1 MTDPY
6 VTLREQLLVAARRLE
21 SPATG
26 HGRVRT
32 WLSRRRNAWLAA
44 VTVLL
49 SGGAVALAAS
59 GLLSG
64 APVRPERPPNATAG
78 NGLPVSGAS
87 LAPAVTVADPGGGL
101 AWGARVFRT
110 TRGQVCIQVG
120 RVRSGELGELGLD
133 SAFGSDGRFH
143 RLPANVLPPSYGGAS
158 SQGECIPA
166 GRTVVVENARA
177 DRSGAELLPEEFPP
191 ERGTKHRKVPPL
203 ADLRALAYGVLGPHA
218 VSVTFRTPA
227 GLRVVPVTRG
237 EGAFLIVEPAGYF
250 KSSSLI
256 GGSIEGRAEAGS
268 VLVLPPRRPDTS
280 ILSVATFRFGAKLCS
295 EGAGAPVAARC
306 PQRRAAPPR
315 RWYQPTRSLRSPVH
329 LTLLRQ
335 SSTACRHAFLLI
347 PCYRGE
353 VSFTAPYAVENA
365 VADYSIEPV
374 ARCRVG
380 GRPEGGEVLG
390 HDVAR
395 HERIR
400 TVLLGLFVFTPAC
413 VASEAFRVVY
423 LNTAGPSAAAPHES
437 VIVGQVSMS
446 RARLPGGG
454 APARPQSR

>member
-32 WLSRRRNAWLAA
+32 WLSRRRNAWLASVA
-44 VTVLL
+44 VLL
-49 SGGAVALAAS
+49 SGGAAALAAS
-59 GLLSG
+59 GILSG

-78 NGLPVSGAS
+78 NGLPTSGAA
-87 LAPAVTVADPGGGL
+87 LAPAITVADPGGGL
-101 AWGARVFRT
+101 AWGARVLHT
-110 TRGQVCIQVG
+110 TRGQVCIQVARVKAG
-120 RVRSGELGELGLD
+120 RLGVLGLD
-133 SAFGSDGRFH
+133 SVFGGDGRFH
-143 RLPANVLPPSYGGAS
+143 VLPANVLPPSYGGPAP
-158 SQGECIPA
+158 QGECVPT
-166 GRTVVVENARA
+166 GRTVVFEGRA
-177 DRSGAELLPEEFPP
+177 DRSGAALLPEEFAA
-191 ERGTKHRKVPPL
+191 EAGTKNRKVPPTP
-203 ADLRALAYGVLGPHA
+203 DLRALAYGLLGPHA
-218 VSVTFRTPA
+218 VSVTYRTPH
-227 GLRVVPVTRG
+227 GPRTTPVSRG
-237 EGAFLIVEPAGYF
+237 TGAFLIVEPAGDF
-250 KSSSLI
+250 ESSSLI
-256 GGSIEGRAEAGS
+256 GGSAVGHADAGS
-268 VLVLPPRRPDTS
+268 VLVLGPSRPGMAIVTA
-280 ILSVATFRFGAKLCS
+280 ATFRFGAKLCS
-295 EGAGAPVAARC
+295 VGVGAGVAARC
-306 PQRRAAPPR
+306 PQRHAVPPR
-315 RWYQPTRSLRSPVH
+315 RWYQPTRSLGLPVG

-413 VASEAFRVVY
+413 VASEAFKVVY